1 MSRSRRRAASTPSD
15 RSRSRAAADSP
26 RLPARRTVAI
36 GGAVAAAGITGALVW
51 AVADGDGAPGA
62 RPEQAPAAAGP
73 AAPARASARPTLPA
87 KADSTARPR
96 RTAEAEAEA
105 EAEADTNAYRPPR
118 VTGPRIDPAA
128 HGADP
133 TGRKDSTAALGRAV
147 AAASARGGTVWFPA
161 GHYRIDGA
169 VPLADGVTLAG
180 DLARPA
186 VLTGKGRLG
195 DEEWN
200 GRAAGVTLRDLVLD
214 GVDVAQRGS
223 STYKRDYRVQRV
235 VFHNAVASFSTTPNA
250 EVRESLFL
258 SDRPVPVTPPVDLYK
273 TDRANIHDNV
283 IGVNTAQLG
292 WLDGFFG
299 SSFPGAA
306 GVLSAVAK
314 AEGWRAD
321 QGAFAS
327 GLFGNAASGTT
338 IRRNVFNASLD
349 RNASRTTERYDLD
362 HAVYLWGTHGAR
374 TVVAGN
380 WFRGWWLSGAEGG
393 VKVRNGQAV
402 TVRNNTLHDTSV
414 LLYVQDD
421 SNAADHPHHLKDVE
435 VCHND
440 FRPTRDHGTWGT
452 GISYME
458 YPKDATVADVTVRG
472 NVFRDPTRKTG
483 IDLTNGPLN
492 AFTITPD
499 NVYAAGP
506 TVALESSAAPP
517 RATRSPTGCTGPA
530 GSGLGSLRVPSY

>member
-1 MSRSRRRAASTPSD
+1 MSRSRRRAADSG
-15 RSRSRAAADSP
+15 RSP
-26 RLPARRTVAI
+26 LRRTVLI
-36 GGAVAAAGITGALVW
+36 GGAVAGAGIAGALTW
-51 AVADGDGAPGA
+51 AAVAGGTDGT
-62 RPEQAPAAAGP
+62 PAAHPARTPGTAGP
-73 AAPARASARPTLPA
+73 AAPAKAAPTLPA

-96 RTAEAEAEA
+96 RTPQTGA
-105 EAEADTNAYRPPR
+105 TAYRPPR
-118 VTGPRIDPAA
+118 IKGPKVDPAA

-133 TGRKDSTAALGRAV
+133 TGRKDSTAALGKAIQ
-147 AAASARGGTVWFPA
+147 AASAKGGTVWLPA

-169 VPLADGVTLAG
+169 VPLADSVTIAG

-200 GRAAGVTLRDLVLD
+200 GHAAGVTIRDLVLD

-223 STYKRDYRVQRV
+223 STYKRNYRVQRV
-235 VFHNAVASFSTTPNA
+235 VFHNAVASFSTTANA
-250 EVRESLFL
+250 EVGQSLFL
-258 SDRPVPVTPPVDLYK
+258 SDHPVPVTPPVDLYK
-273 TDRANIHDNV
+273 TDRAHIHDNV
-283 IGVNTAQLG
+283 IGVNTNRLG

-299 SSFPGAA
+299 DSFPGAA
-306 GVLSAVAK
+306 DVLAAVAK

-362 HAVYLWGTHGAR
+362 HAIYLWGTHGAR

-393 VKVRNGQAV
+393 VKVRNGEAV
-402 TVRNNTLHDTSV
+402 TVRDNTMHDTSV

-440 FRPTRDHGTWGT
+440 FRPTRDHGKWGT

-458 YPKDATVADVTVRG
+458 YPKDAAVADITVRG

-483 IDLTNGPLN
+483 IDLTNGPLD

-499 NVYAAGP
+499 NTYASGP
-506 TVALESSAAPP
+506 TVALESSARPP
-517 RATRSPTGCTGPA
+517 KATRSAGRCSGPA
-530 GSGLGSLRVPSY
+530 APGLGSLQVPSY